1 MKKTILITACNLYP
15 NDGGD
20 KITTWGL
27 LNKLNE
33 FSDIYLLNILDER
46 DYTIDEIKNL
56 KTLCKGLTLFRDR
69 FSSSII
75 SFIFSY
81 LYRKPYMVVRRSNRK
96 LITQAVFTEIQRIKP
111 DNIIWDHVRTTSY
124 FSQNDYFNIIF
135 EHNYEAGIYAEKIL
149 LYPKIIRG
157 ILSWQVKFTDK
168 YNLYIDKLMQKVVYV
183 SASDAAHY
191 NLPQAAVWQ
200 YKNIIFSHELN
211 KVKETKLINLLFV
224 GSLEWYPNV
233 EGIIWF
239 IENVMPL
246 LNDNFKLTIV
256 GKNPAEKLK
265 EKIAGNTRINAFYN
279 VPSVESYYLEADV
292 FVSPIFLGLGVNV
305 KITEA
310 ASYHIPIVA
319 SSHSLKGYNSLSF
332 LPIADSPNDFAEGI
346 MKLKSIANREQQSK
360 LIGEWHKEY
369 LDKADS
375 LFSSLYNLS

>member
-211 KVKETKLINLLFV
+211 KVKETKLINLLFLLKRAR
-224 GSLEWYPNV
+224 LERCQNK
-233 EGIIWF
+233 IRQ
-239 IENVMPL
+239 
-246 LNDNFKLTIV
+246 KL
-256 GKNPAEKLK
+256 
-265 EKIAGNTRINAFYN
+265 
-279 VPSVESYYLEADV
+279 
-292 FVSPIFLGLGVNV
+292 
-305 KITEA
+305 
-310 ASYHIPIVA
+310 
-319 SSHSLKGYNSLSF
+319 
-332 LPIADSPNDFAEGI
+332 
-346 MKLKSIANREQQSK
+346 
-360 LIGEWHKEY
+360 
-369 LDKADS
+369 
-375 LFSSLYNLS
+375 